1 MGKSMKHY
9 QSSDNGLSKIK
20 KLVPTKPRQKN
31 VQIPLYNEEEDDYDD
46 DCLERNYP
54 TDNG

>member
-1 MGKSMKHY
+1 MKHY

-20 KLVPTKPRQKN
+20 KVVTTKPRQKN
-31 VQIPLYNEEEDDYDD
+31 VQIPLYNKNEDDDGFDD
-46 DCLERNYP
+46 DYVERNYP

>member
-1 MGKSMKHY
+1 MKHY

>member
-1 MGKSMKHY
+1 MKHY

-20 KLVPTKPRQKN
+20 KVVTTKPRQKN
-31 VQIPLYNEEEDDYDD
+31 VQIPLYNENENEDDDGFDD
-46 DCLERNYP
+46 DYVERNYP

>member
-1 MGKSMKHY
+1 MKHY

-20 KLVPTKPRQKN
+20 KVVTTKPRQKN